1 MTVRIKYGE
10 LWNTLLKIEW
20 DKRAQKQ
27 WDPVQGAIEEEG
39 NNQCTPKKA
48 RRKIKPWM
56 IEHILQLM
64 EERRKWKDWDREVL
78 VEE

>member
-1 MTVRIKYGE
+1 MEKTKSDPEKDIAALTKEDIGNSYNMTVRIKYGE

-27 WDPVQGAIEEEG
+27 WDPVQ
-39 NNQCTPKKA
+39 
-48 RRKIKPWM
+48 
-56 IEHILQLM
+56 
-64 EERRKWKDWDREVL
+64 DWDREVL

>member
-27 WDPVQGAIEEEG
+27 WDPVQ
-39 NNQCTPKKA
+39 
-48 RRKIKPWM
+48 
-56 IEHILQLM
+56 
-64 EERRKWKDWDREVL
+64 DWDREVL

>member
-1 MTVRIKYGE
+1 MEKTKSDPEKDIAALTKEDRGNSYNMTVRIKYGE

-27 WDPVQGAIEEEG
+27 WDPVQ
-39 NNQCTPKKA
+39 
-48 RRKIKPWM
+48 
-56 IEHILQLM
+56 
-64 EERRKWKDWDREVL
+64 DWDREVL

>member
-1 MTVRIKYGE
+1 MEKTKSDPEKDIAALTKEDIGNSYNMTVRIKYGE

-27 WDPVQGAIEEEG
+27 WDPV
-39 NNQCTPKKA
+39 P
-48 RRKIKPWM
+48 
-56 IEHILQLM
+56 
-64 EERRKWKDWDREVL
+64 DWDREVL